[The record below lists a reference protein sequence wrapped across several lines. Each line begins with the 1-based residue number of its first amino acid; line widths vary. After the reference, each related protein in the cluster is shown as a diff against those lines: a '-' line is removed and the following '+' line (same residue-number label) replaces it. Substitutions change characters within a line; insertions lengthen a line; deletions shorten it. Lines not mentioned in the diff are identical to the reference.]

1 MTDKKDTTPLL
12 TILHVE
18 DNLAH
23 AELVRRS
30 FEEHALPNV
39 IHHVSDGEM
48 ALDYLFQRNTYADPK
63 TCPRPN
69 LILLDLRLP
78 RIDGLEVLKT
88 LKSDDQ
94 LKQIPVV
101 ALTTS
106 QAEQDVTNA
115 YHLHVNSYLT
125 KPVDFNTFTRLME
138 DLGIYWLNYNQNPI
152 FP

>member
-1 MTDKKDTTPLL
+1 MIPQNETPPSL

-30 FEEHALPNV
+30 FEEHAITNV

-48 ALDYLFQRNTYADPK
+48 ALDYLYQRNDFADPK
-63 TCPRPN
+63 TSPRPN
-69 LILLDLRLP
+69 FILLDLRLP

-88 LKSDDQ
+88 LKADEQ

-106 QAEQDVTNA
+106 QAEQDVTHA
-115 YHLHVNSYLT
+115 YSYHVNSYLT

-138 DLGIYWLNYNQNPI
+138 DLGIYWLNYNQNPT